1 MRTLIL
7 IAVGIIAACVPAG
20 AQNAPAPPGAPP
32 AMMQRTPSAVFP
44 LNAAYHEIGRAEQA
58 GATGHLLEAA
68 RTHYR
73 GAMARYGKNDSAG
86 AAAEARLAVDLARAA
101 LDERPAP
108 TAPTPRDLPAPPAMP
123 SMPGPPGDGHP
134 PMGMGMGMG
143 MGMHEMRIFHAEV
156 PGDAGGVRFQMR
168 RGFDATRLA
177 EELKL
182 ETGPEARQLA
192 QNAVDA
198 NAAAQRAALAGNV
211 AEAARQSRLSEDLM
225 AAVSALVALNHPEL
239 RRSAAPHVEIPG
251 TLRPPAP
258 H

>member
-1 MRTLIL
+1 MTMRTLIL
-7 IAVGIIAACVPAG
+7 IAAGVVAACAPAA
-20 AQNAPAPPGAPP
+20 AQNAPAPSGAPP
-32 AMMQRTPSAVFP
+32 GMLQQRTASAVFP

-73 GAMARYGKNDSAG
+73 GALARYGKNDGTG

-108 TAPTPRDLPAPPAMP
+108 TAPTPRDLPAPPALP
-123 SMPGPPGDGHP
+123 SMPGMPGGAGP
-134 PMGMGMGMG
+134 GPEMR
-143 MGMHEMRIFHAEV
+143 MHEMHVFRAEG
-156 PGDAGGVRFQMR
+156 PGASGGMQFQVRH

-177 EELKL
+177 EELKI

-211 AEAARQSRLSEDLM
+211 AEASRQSRLSEDLM

-239 RRSAAPHVEIPG
+239 RRPAARVFEIPG
-251 TLRPPAP
+251 TLRAP
-258 H
+258 SAQ